1 VIAFDAYTKTAFE
14 FLIRERI
21 RTFLFKKMAYDAP
34 HLYFFDLAA
43 AQPTP
48 ADPLPASKKKILD
61 GWFGPLTAEAT
72 QPRED
77 EKSFEETLEGYYYNE
92 KDTENKI
99 SKIMTKDAVLLSEIK
114 DKDEA
119 KDAGKEIQ
127 EEYFEALNRIMTK
140 QEEYEKHYDSY
151 RPSDFKYRPVG
162 ADSEIPAAQVTPMS
176 QEVYY
181 EFAKSVVPIWDE
193 VDGWTNTKD
202 LLDLAKEHFLVT
214 GDPSAKQ
221 CNKLWYLYHSELKWI
236 DNSYYDKYGDDDPPK
251 YNDQRHSL
259 HYWIKRE
266 LATDTPGIAYR
277 IKYISEYKALNKKC
291 VNNYINAEKD
301 VKKAEADAKE
311 ILEVYRALAIKH
323 SLPEIEPS
331 TFISTLKIGD
341 EVVIDEKDTGIIASP
356 LNLYLVAAYLLTQ
369 DGDKTP
375 VNPKVPNQSK
385 RIELA
390 TKHLQKMFWEVFEEN
405 IKIIQGA
412 VKDKE
417 GFKKAES
424 SIKTTY
430 EKETKELREN
440 SPVTKYFKSENLERT
455 IDQALFNL
463 IEPI

>member
-1 VIAFDAYTKTAFE
+1 M
-14 FLIRERI
+14 RE
-21 RTFLFKKMAYDAP
+21 FKKHTEKCQSRIIETAKK
-34 HLYFFDLAA
+34 HL
-43 AQPTP
+43 T
-48 ADPLPASKKKILD
+48 
-61 GWFGPLTAEAT
+61 
-72 QPRED
+72 
-77 EKSFEETLEGYYYNE
+77 
-92 KDTENKI
+92 
-99 SKIMTKDAVLLSEIK
+99 
-114 DKDEA
+114 
-119 KDAGKEIQ
+119 
-127 EEYFEALNRIMTK
+127 
-140 QEEYEKHYDSY
+140 
-151 RPSDFKYRPVG
+151 
-162 ADSEIPAAQVTPMS
+162 
-176 QEVYY
+176 
-181 EFAKSVVPIWDE
+181 
-193 VDGWTNTKD
+193 
-202 LLDLAKEHFLVT
+202 
-214 GDPSAKQ
+214 
-221 CNKLWYLYHSELKWI
+221 
-236 DNSYYDKYGDDDPPK
+236 
-251 YNDQRHSL
+251 
-259 HYWIKRE
+259 
-266 LATDTPGIAYR
+266 
-277 IKYISEYKALNKKC
+277 
-291 VNNYINAEKD
+291 
-301 VKKAEADAKE
+301 AEADAKE
-311 ILEVYRALAIKH
+311 ILEVYRALAVKH
-323 SLPEIEPS
+323 SLPELDPS